1 MEEAKVWKNDTDV
14 GGEVGWL
21 VGWLVLSKKW
31 SVNLGKE
38 SDLLFFNVVKLV
50 LLRIWVVQS
59 VEGYP

>member
-1 MEEAKVWKNDTDV
+1 MIRML
-14 GGEVGWL
+14 GGRLGGWL